1 MSATAV
7 GSGQKAGV
15 VACCENWPSPPGV
28 ELAAAGTNVGW
39 RDAAACRGAPT
50 VEFFGAGSARAR
62 GRARCEGCVVA
73 EVCLWW
79 AIVAEDDIG
88 YRNGV
93 WGGLSPARRS
103 KVAAEVGE
111 DGARANL
118 VAVLGAWAELNNQA
132 PTPPTARP

>member
-7 GSGQKAGV
+7 GSGRKAVIVPGS
-15 VACCENWPSPPGV
+15 ETSPSPSGV
-28 ELAAAGTNVGW
+28 EFAAAGADVDW

-50 VEFFGAGSARAR
+50 AEYFGRPSARLR
-62 GRARCEGCVVA
+62 GRARCERCMVA

-79 AIVAEDDIG
+79 AIVAEDGAG
-88 YRNGV
+88 YRYGV

-103 KVAAEVGE
+103 KVAAEVGA

-118 VAVLGAWAELNNQA
+118 IAVLEMNNGTAQRRAA
-132 PTPPTARP
+132 PR